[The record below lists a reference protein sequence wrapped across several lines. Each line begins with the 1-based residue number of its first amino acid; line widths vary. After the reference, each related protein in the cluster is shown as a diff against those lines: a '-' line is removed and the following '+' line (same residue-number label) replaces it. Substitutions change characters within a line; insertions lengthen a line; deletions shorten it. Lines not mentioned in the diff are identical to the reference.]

1 MRKILTAFLAVAG
14 LMAFVMMPLVALANA
29 PEIGST
35 VESFSL
41 PDTDGKTQTLE
52 SLKGKNGTV
61 VVWLSAECPVV
72 AGYKNRINEIAAA
85 YKDKGIAFIGIN
97 SNATE
102 DLNWVKS
109 NMAEYGYKFPVLI
122 DKGNVLADK
131 WEASVTPEVYFL
143 DNKNVLKYH
152 GAVDNDRSGK
162 NVQEYFLKTAFDS
175 SLSGKAI
182 EKTKTAAFGC
192 SIKRAGKP
200 AE

>member
-1 MRKILTAFLAVAG
+1 MRRILTAFLAAFG
-14 LMAFVMMPLVALANA
+14 LMAFVTMPPVTSANG

-41 PDTDGKTQTLE
+41 PDTEGKIHTLD

-61 VVWLSAECPVV
+61 IVWLSAQCPVV
-72 AGYKNRINEIAAA
+72 AAYKDRINEIAAA
-85 YKDKGIAFIGIN
+85 YKEKGIAFIGIN

-102 DLNWVKS
+102 DLTWVRS
-109 NMAEYGYKFPVLI
+109 NLSEFGYQFPVLI
-122 DKGNVLADK
+122 DKDGALAEK
-131 WEASVTPEVYFL
+131 LGATVTPEAYFL
-143 DNKNVLKYH
+143 DKKNILLYH
-152 GAVDNDRSGK
+152 GAIDNDRSGK
-162 NVQEYFLKTAFDS
+162 NVQERFLKTAFDS
-175 SLSGKAI
+175 ALAGKSI